1 MLRPAQLLHL
11 QDNATLGSLNFA
23 FSQAALVPALILAVI
38 FGYKLVQ
45 RWMDEQARVRAE
57 RLRLLEQALKNPS
70 IDRATVEGLAQKLT
84 GARRV
89 ERSGGAGPFTTL
101 VLAAGWVTLFAGVA
115 FRLSGEPDGIL
126 GVVTGLALVTL
137 PFAVREFERHAS
149 RT

>member
-1 MLRPAQLLHL
+1 ML
-11 QDNATLGSLNFA
+11 GGLNFA

-115 FRLSGEPDGIL
+115 VRLSGEPDGII